1 MTTDLESLYRDLHAH
16 PELGFA
22 EHRTAGIVAQLM
34 TSFGLEVTTGV
45 GVTGV
50 VAVSRNGEGP
60 VVYLRADMDGLPVRE
75 ETGLPYASTD
85 TAITDDGTEVP
96 VMHACGHDV
105 HVTCLVGAVEALVAR
120 RSEWSGTLV
129 AIFQPAEETIDGA
142 KAMVADGLAE
152 RFPRPTVVLGQHVAP
167 FPAGLL
173 ALRSGTTMAGADSI
187 DITFT
192 GRGGHGSRPQ
202 TTVDPIVAA
211 AATVLRLQ
219 TIVSRE
225 VEPGK
230 LAVVTVGSFHAGSK
244 NNIIPATASL
254 GLSVRSVD
262 ADSRD
267 RMLASITR
275 IAEAEA
281 RASGMTVAPTI
292 ESVERVDATVN
303 AAPETERLH
312 RRFVEEYGEAAVIDV
327 GTASGSEDV
336 GELAKATGAPL
347 VFWFLGGC
355 DPLAFA
361 AATASGTVDSDI
373 PSNHSPHFAPVIQPT
388 IERGVSH
395 LTVAA
400 LEWLAEDRD
409 EALTND

>member
-22 EHRTAGIVAQLM
+22 EHRTAGIVAELM
-34 TSFGLEVTTGV
+34 TSLGLEVTTGV
-45 GVTGV
+45 GGTGV
-50 VAVSRNGEGP
+50 VAVARNGDGP

-75 ETGLPYASTD
+75 DTGLDYASTD
-85 TAITDDGTEVP
+85 TAVTEDGTEVP
-96 VMHACGHDV
+96 LMHACGHDV
-105 HVTCLVGAVEALVAR
+105 HVTCLVGAVEALMAR

-129 AIFQPAEETIDGA
+129 AVFQPAEETIAGA

-173 ALRSGTTMAGADSI
+173 ALRAGTAMAGADSI

-202 TTVDPIVAA
+202 TTIDPIVAA
-211 AATVLRLQ
+211 SATVMRLQ

-225 VEPGK
+225 VEPGR
-230 LAVVTVGSFHAGSK
+230 LAVVTVGSFHSGSK
-244 NNIIPATASL
+244 NNIIPATATL

-281 RASGMTVAPTI
+281 QASGMTVAPTI
-292 ESVERVDATVN
+292 VSVERADATIN

-355 DPLAFA
+355 DPQAFA
-361 AATASGTVDSDI
+361 AATAAGTVESDI
-373 PSNHSPHFAPVIQPT
+373 PSNHSPHFAPVISPT

-395 LTVAA
+395 LAVAA
-400 LEWLAEDRD
+400 LEWLAEGRD
-409 EALTND
+409 EDSAHG